1 MIRFPLDTDHISL
14 HERGHPPL
22 RARFGTLPP
31 DSLAV
36 SVVTVEEALRGRLA
50 VLARQSAGQDQERAY
65 AKLMETVRFFGSIQV
80 VLFDARCDQQF
91 QALRSQ
97 RVRVG
102 AQDLR
107 IAATALAHGLTLV
120 TRNRRDFA
128 RVPGCPSRIGRRDR
142 PTSSKR

>member
-1 MIRFPLDTDHISL
+1 MIQFLLDTDHVSL

-22 RARFGTLPP
+22 RARFEAVSP
-31 DSLAV
+31 DSIAV

-50 VLARQSAGQDQERAY
+50 VLARQSAGEERQRAY
-65 AKLMETVRFFGSIQV
+65 AKMMETVRFFASIQV
-80 VLFDARCDQQF
+80 VPFDARCEQRY
-91 QALRSQ
+91 QALRAQ

-107 IAATALAHGLTLV
+107 IAATALTHGLTLV

-128 RVPGCPSRIGRRDR
+128 RVPGLPIENWS
-142 PTSSKR
+142 

>member
-1 MIRFPLDTDHISL
+1 MIRYLLDTDHISL

-22 RARFGTLPP
+22 RARFEALSP
-31 DSLAV
+31 DLIAV
-36 SVVTVEEALRGRLA
+36 SVVTVEEAMRGRLA
-50 VLARQSAGQDQERAY
+50 VLARQTAGEDRERAY

-80 VLFDARCDQQF
+80 ILFDAHCEQQF
-91 QALRSQ
+91 QDLRSQ

-120 TRNRRDFA
+120 TRNRRDFE
-128 RVPGCPSRIGRRDR
+128 RVPGLPIEDWS
-142 PTSSKR
+142 

>member
-1 MIRFPLDTDHISL
+1 MIRFLLDTDHISL

-22 RARFGTLPP
+22 RARFEALSP
-31 DSLAV
+31 DSIAV

-50 VLARQSAGQDQERAY
+50 ALSRRSAGEARERAY

-80 VLFDARCDQQF
+80 VLFDARCEQQS

-107 IAATALAHGLTLV
+107 IAATALAHGCTLV
-120 TRNRRDFA
+120 TRNRRDFG
-128 RVPGCPSRIGRRDR
+128 RVPGLPIEDWS
-142 PTSSKR
+142 